1 MRRRRQAAPKA
12 LIPHPCKHSRLPK
25 LEELAIS
32 DNQIGDAGARALAAA
47 LVAGAAPRLRRLLL
61 DHNKLGG
68 GAAALGRALGGAA
81 RLASPPLAQARH
93 TAATS
98 PPPPHRLHCLPTHAP
113 LLVYFMSAH
122 CLTTTTTPPMHALSR
137 SPAARAARSELQPP

>member
-1 MRRRRQAAPKA
+1 MLSEVAPPAPRLRQRRLFRA
-12 LIPHPCKHSRLPK
+12 LANTPRLPK

-32 DNQIGDAGARALAAA
+32 DNQLGDAGARALAAA
-47 LVAGAAPRLRRLLL
+47 LAAGAAPRLRRLLL

-93 TAATS
+93 TAVTS
-98 PPPPHRLHCLPTHAP
+98 PPPAHRLHCLPTHAP
-113 LLVYFMSAH
+113 LFV
-122 CLTTTTTPPMHALSR
+122 
-137 SPAARAARSELQPP
+137 